1 MVSYFKEENMSK
13 TEKENNKDRIM
24 PSSQRWTATPSPQE
38 ALEEVIDFVD
48 RQIDH
53 NKRLLSIFCK
63 KHNEDNDFS
72 TSISIFV
79 GRLYVLQDLK
89 KRLPNEIKAID
100 HIEHIEDMAWDGA
113 L

>member
-13 TEKENNKDRIM
+13 TEIENNKDRIM

-53 NKRLLSIFCK
+53 NKKLLSIFCK
-63 KHNEDNDFS
+63 
-72 TSISIFV
+72 
-79 GRLYVLQDLK
+79 
-89 KRLPNEIKAID
+89 
-100 HIEHIEDMAWDGA
+100 
-113 L
+113 